1 MKKTFVIII
10 AVLIL
15 VLSFLVFT
23 NIPVFFK
30 NYSKI
35 KTGAGEVTGPALKLI
50 SKPTHLFRY
59 MFDTYINLVGTK
71 KENIELKKRLEALQI
86 DNQKLSEID
95 KENKRLKSI
104 LNLAEQHPNT
114 MIAARVTGEDVK
126 NWFKCIIIDKGRD
139 SGIRE
144 KMPVVTPKGLVGQT
158 VEINKWHSKVMIIND
173 TNSSVDVYVD
183 GKNSRGILEGTGQ
196 TTLKLKYVLKNDEIA
211 IGDKLVTSGKDG
223 VYPRGLPTGIIIT
236 INRNKAGIFADV
248 DVMPFNNYKRLDEI
262 LVVKKK

>member
-1 MKKTFVIII
+1 MKKTVVIII

-35 KTGAGEVTGPALKLI
+35 KTGVGEATGPALKLI
-50 SKPTHLFRY
+50 SKPTQLIRY
-59 MFDTYINLVGTK
+59 MFDTYINLVGVK
-71 KENIELKKRLEALQI
+71 KENFELKKRLEALQI
-86 DNQKLSEID
+86 ENQKLVEID

-104 LNLAEQHPNT
+104 LHLAEQNPNT
-114 MIAARVTGEDVK
+114 MIAARVIGEDVK

-139 SGIRE
+139 SGIKE
-144 KMPVVTPKGLVGQT
+144 KMPVVTSKGLVGQA
-158 VEINKWHSKVMIIND
+158 VEINKWHSKVMIVND
-173 TNSSVDVYVD
+173 TNSSVDVYVE

-211 IGDKLVTSGKDG
+211 IGDKLVTSGKDSI
-223 VYPRGLPTGIIIT
+223 YPKGLPTGIIIT

-248 DVMPFNNYKRLDEI
+248 DVMPFNNYKRLDEV